1 MVIRIRYTTSQ
12 RAKMQQIWIC
22 FRKYRKH
29 AHQSYLW
36 KLWVFPVC
44 SCVTELRPL
53 AWLALDGLLNLRG
66 RSKLVMKQT
75 SNDDNVLLH
84 GGPSCSYSQ
93 IWESLHAWVR
103 ASKCLDSKMKAA
115 LLSCGFNSCLA
126 FPACCGWLTGVS
138 VITWT
143 PVSVCLLPMGPRKYE
158 EAAIL

>member
-1 MVIRIRYTTSQ
+1 MKWFAYINLTFPSCRNYKGTHIKNSCWNFFWANKMVIRIRYTTSQ

-66 RSKLVMKQT
+66 RSKLMMKQT

-115 LLSCGFNSCLA
+115 LLSCG
-126 FPACCGWLTGVS
+126 
-138 VITWT
+138 
-143 PVSVCLLPMGPRKYE
+143 Y
-158 EAAIL
+158 